1 MELRDL
7 DLNLLVIFQ
16 DLLTTGRVAGTA
28 ERLGL
33 TQPAVSNALA
43 RLRRLL
49 GDELFVR
56 TSQGMKPTPYA
67 QDLAE
72 PVAYALGAIHDAL
85 NRSPLFDPAR
95 SRQNFTL
102 AMTDIGEIYFL
113 PVLMDHL
120 ARIAPHITISTV
132 RNHTINLRQEMEAG
146 HVDLA
151 VGLLPDLQAGFYQ
164 RLLLRQRYVCLF
176 RRGHGLDR
184 PGMALAEYQA
194 ADHIGVVAAGTGH
207 GQIDDLLARL
217 GIHRRIRLRVP
228 HFTAIGHILAHT
240 DMVAT
245 VPEVLALRSAE
256 AFDLIWRPLP
266 LDLPAI
272 DIGLF
277 WHAKY
282 HRDAA
287 NQWLRTVIYDL
298 RPQMVAGSGED
309 TP

>member
-1 MELRDL
+1 MELRDI

-16 DLLTTGRVAGTA
+16 DLLITGRVAGTA

-43 RLRRLL
+43 RLRRVL

-72 PVAYALGAIHDAL
+72 PVAYALGAIHNAL
-85 NRSPLFDPAR
+85 NRSPLFDPAT

-120 ARIAPHITISTV
+120 ARTAPHFTLSTV

-151 VGLLPDLQAGFYQ
+151 IGLLPDLQAGFYQ
-164 RLLLRQRYVCLF
+164 RLLLQQRYVCLF
-176 RRGHGLDR
+176 RRGHKLDR
-184 PGMALAEYQA
+184 SAMALADYQD

-217 GIHRRIRLRVP
+217 NIHRRIRLRVP

-256 AFDLIWRPLP
+256 AFDLVWRQIP

-287 NQWLRTVIYDL
+287 NQWLRAVMYEL
-298 RPQMVAGSGED
+298 RPQNTAGSEGF
-309 TP
+309 PP